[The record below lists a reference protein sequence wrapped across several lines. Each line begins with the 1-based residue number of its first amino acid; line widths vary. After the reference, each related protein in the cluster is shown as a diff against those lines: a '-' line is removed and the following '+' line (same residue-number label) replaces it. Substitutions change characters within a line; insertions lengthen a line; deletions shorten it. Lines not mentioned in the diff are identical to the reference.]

1 MERRPQRTEWLSLFA
16 SGWRRS
22 VRQRRDP
29 PTRRAELESRLQTEG
44 GSGYSRVQENRP
56 LFRSQCVLAAVGRDL
71 RKRGA
76 RRFNG
81 TSLRRREHVVP
92 EADSS
97 EGALERA
104 VPG

>member
-1 MERRPQRTEWLSLFA
+1 MERRPQRTERLSLFA

-29 PTRRAELESRLQTEG
+29 PTRRAELESRLQRQRDY
-44 GSGYSRVQENRP
+44 GYRGVQKNRT
-56 LFRSQCVLAAVGRDL
+56 LLRSQCVLAAVGRDL
-71 RKRGA
+71 RKRGS
-76 RRFNG
+76 RRING
-81 TSLRRREHVVP
+81 TSLCRREHVVP